1 MDDKLT
7 AVSSSNGIGSG
18 EGSNTR
24 SATSSRELF
33 AEVFPAYLA
42 MGMSYN
48 EFYREDH
55 ELVIAYRKA
64 YEKKRR
70 QDNEDMWRQG
80 LYVYQAIA
88 RVAPLLIPFNK
99 KPKAEPYLDK
109 PIPMFEKD
117 MENEKNSAVANKGM
131 AYMQAMM
138 ISINKKFGI
147 KE

>member
-7 AVSSSNGIGSG
+7 AVSSSNCIGSG

-48 EFYREDH
+48 EFYPEDH

-99 KPKAEPYLDK
+99 NPKAEPYLDK

-117 MENEKNSAVANKGM
+117 ARQQEKTAAENKGI
-131 AYMQAMM
+131 AYMKAKMLE
-138 ISINKKFGI
+138 INKKFGA
-147 KE
+147 